1 MKLISVSSEKIHS
14 VHDLESKLKLISF
27 SAKNLDH
34 ELKQVEE
41 RSRLNT
47 RRNTRR
53 ISRVLGMGG
62 AGGIPLK
69 ALVEAAKENNN
80 NGGRCSYVNL

>member
-1 MKLISVSSEKIHS
+1 M
-14 VHDLESKLKLISF
+14 
-27 SAKNLDH
+27 
-34 ELKQVEE
+34 EE